1 MSYSDFLIQQALM
14 SSRGNK
20 AVHRRQSQR
29 QSQRRQA
36 RNFKL
41 REKSLEQPEDLPRK
55 D

>member
-36 RNFKL
+36 RNT
-41 REKSLEQPEDLPRK
+41 RVDEKAEKK
-55 D
+55 DGAK